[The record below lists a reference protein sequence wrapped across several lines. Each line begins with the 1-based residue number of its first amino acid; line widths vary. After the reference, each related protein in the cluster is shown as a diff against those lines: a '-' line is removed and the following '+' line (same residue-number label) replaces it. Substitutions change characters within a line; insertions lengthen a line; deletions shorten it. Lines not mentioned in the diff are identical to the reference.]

1 MTVKSDKS
9 VVFIGLLCL
18 LPFLFLSYLFF
29 RNSVAVGVIL
39 IVVPVILCGRFLVA
53 VCRTF
58 QFDDTGITI
67 SFFRFRKLYAW
78 NEVTMHRE
86 NYENRI
92 TFDKPQY
99 KNCICFQTTKMHKP
113 RAMQPLWYCLL
124 VHPFGFVFVN
134 FDLLYQ
140 APEVYPV
147 DGECFANKCE
157 EWQNQASCA

>member
-29 RNSVAVGVIL
+29 RISAAAAVVL

-58 QFDDTGITI
+58 HFDDTGITI
-67 SFFRFRKLYAW
+67 SFFRFRKHYAW
-78 NEVTMHRE
+78 NEVALHRE

-92 TFDKPQY
+92 TIGKPQY
-99 KNCICFQTTKMHKP
+99 KNCVCFPTAKMHKP

-124 VHPFGFVFVN
+124 VHPFGFVFVG
-134 FDLLYQ
+134 FDVLYQ
-140 APEVYPV
+140 APGVYPV
-147 DGECFANKCE
+147 DGEDFVNKCE
-157 EWQNQASCA
+157 EWRSQAGE